1 MTVLND
7 LYSILTARVVMGPKA
22 LADNTPQVGSIIDMK
37 GYEAVVFLTA
47 IGALPDADATF
58 TAKLEHGDDPALA
71 DAAECTAGQLIGTAA
86 GASFTFAADNTTRK
100 LGYKGGKRY
109 VRYTLTPANLA
120 TGAELVGVIAVLGGA
135 RSSPPA

>member
-22 LADNTPQVGSIIDMK
+22 LADNTPQVGAIIDMK
-37 GYEAVVFLTA
+37 GYESVVFLTA

-58 TAKLEHGDDPALA
+58 AVNLEHGDDAALA
-71 DAAECTAGQLIGTAA
+71 DAADVPANGLIGTEA
-86 GASFTFAADNTTRK
+86 GAGFTFAADNSTRK
-100 LGYKGGKRY
+100 VGYKGGKRY

-135 RSSPPA
+135 RSV